1 MLPSRA
7 GRRIL
12 HLWDGGAEQEDAAMT
27 VAAILAQKGRNV
39 VTITAEKSVTDAV
52 AALGKHKIGALV
64 VVESRDRIVG
74 IISERDIV
82 KSLAKTGVDM
92 LAGTVASI
100 MTRNVVTCLERET
113 INDVM
118 GRMTRGR
125 FRHLPVATNGRLTG
139 IVSIGD
145 VVKARI
151 EEVEREAEEMRTY
164 IATA

>member
-1 MLPSRA
+1 
-7 GRRIL
+7 
-12 HLWDGGAEQEDAAMT
+12 MT
-27 VAAILAQKGRNV
+27 VAAILAQKGRDV
-39 VTITAEKSVTDAV
+39 VTITAEKSVADAV
-52 AALGKHKIGALV
+52 SMLGEHKIGALV
-64 VVESRDRIVG
+64 VVENRDRIIG

-82 KSLAKTGVDM
+82 KSLAKKGVGM
-92 LAGTVASI
+92 MSETVASI
-100 MTRNVVTCLERET
+100 MTRSVVTCIERET

-125 FRHLPVATNGRLTG
+125 FRHLPVAAGGRLTG